1 MRDLAQEDGF
11 TLIEL
16 LVVILMLSMVITG
29 FFSVLFSG
37 SRGAETAERTVHSAQ
52 EARAG
57 FNRMIRDVREATI
70 IDNAGSDAFRVQ
82 TDFDGNG
89 AYENPN
95 VSGDYEILTIAY
107 DEDDRSIRLNGAVL
121 IEDVERAS
129 GTEVFS
135 YSSNLLSYDWNGD
148 GVTTSEELDAAP
160 AHGVTGVGNGDGV
173 LNYPELSSISN
184 VSFSFTIDN
193 GTGETHFFGEA
204 QLRNRR

>member
-1 MRDLAQEDGF
+1 MRDVTEEDGF

-16 LVVILMLSMVITG
+16 LVVILLLAMVTTG
-29 FFSVLFSG
+29 FFSVMLSG
-37 SRGAETAERTVHSAQ
+37 SRGAETAERTIHSAQ

-57 FNRMIRDVREATI
+57 LNRMVRDVREATI
-70 IDNAGSDAFRVQ
+70 IDDAGSDAFRVQ

-95 VSGDYEILTIAY
+95 ASGDYESLTIAY
-107 DEDDRSIRLNGAVL
+107 DEDDRTITLNGAML
-121 IEDVERAS
+121 IEDVERAP
-129 GTEVFS
+129 GTEIFS
-135 YSSNLLSYDWNGD
+135 YSSNFLSYDWNGD
-148 GVTTSEELDAAP
+148 GVTSVAELDAAP

-173 LNYPELSSISN
+173 LNYPELSSVSN

-193 GTGETHFFGEA
+193 GTGKAHFLGEA